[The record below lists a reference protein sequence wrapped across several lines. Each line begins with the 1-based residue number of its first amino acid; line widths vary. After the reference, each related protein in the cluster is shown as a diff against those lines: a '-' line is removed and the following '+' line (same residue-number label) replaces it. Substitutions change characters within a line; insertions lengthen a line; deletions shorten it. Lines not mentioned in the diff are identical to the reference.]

1 MDRTRPRRD
10 RDERTTITE
19 MLEFYRATMLIKCE
33 GLDHAQLNQP
43 FPPTT
48 MTLAGLL
55 KHSAMVEDMWIT
67 RRFAGSPLPEPWA
80 SAPTDEDED
89 WEWHS
94 ASSDSPEYLR
104 ELYAAATARTDAAI
118 RDIPLDTVAPTPDH
132 FGNEWNL
139 RWVLLHLIEE
149 AARHAGHAD
158 LIRESIDGSV
168 GV

>member
-1 MDRTRPRRD
+1 MERIRPRRD
-10 RDERTTITE
+10 QDERTTIIE
-19 MLEFYRATMLIKCE
+19 MLDFYRATMFLKCD
-33 GLDHAQLNQP
+33 GLDQAQLNQP

-48 MTLAGLL
+48 MTLAGLI

-67 RRFAGSPLPEPWA
+67 HRFAGDPLPEPWA
-80 SAPTDEDED
+80 SAPIDEDED

-94 ASSDSPEYLR
+94 ASDDSVEYLL
-104 ELYAAATARTDAAI
+104 ELHRAACARTDAKI
-118 RDIPLDTVAPTPDH
+118 KGIPLETVAPAPDAL
-132 FGNEWNL
+132 GNPWNL

>member
-1 MDRTRPRRD
+1 MERITVRRD
-10 RDERTTITE
+10 QDERTSLTE
-19 MLEFYRATMLIKCE
+19 ILTFYRQTMLTKCD
-33 GLDHAQLNQP
+33 GLTHEDLNRNV
-43 FPPTT
+43 PPTT

-55 KHSAMVEDMWIT
+55 KHGAFCEDMWIT
-67 RRFAGSPLPEPWA
+67 ARFIGGPTPEPWA
-80 SAPTDEDED
+80 SAPLDEDDD

-94 ASSDSPEYLR
+94 ASSDSVEYLR
-104 ELYAAATARTDAAI
+104 ELYLAACARTDAAI
-118 RDIPLDTVAPTPDH
+118 DGVSLDTVAPVPDRN
-132 FGNEWNL
+132 GNPWTL